1 MDLKVLEMTPVLKS
15 STGSLHILKLFE
27 FSLVF
32 DNDELL
38 IVDCPQKCANMWL
51 DALAEGRDAKSG
63 LWYITRQTYVP
74 WEKYDYE
81 ESERLS
87 LPEYRLG
94 DLIYIWKALM
104 FVKKMTT
111 PSLTDHDSLSSIAK
125 RLKDLDLH
133 HGDIRKI
140 LLRRFIC
147 QNRDTRTSDYLSSSE
162 TLSQSDQKSNGR
174 PDPEER
180 QPTDAF
186 VVAVRRSRVRDRM
199 LFYAKDTMVND
210 GI

>member
-1 MDLKVLEMTPVLKS
+1 
-15 STGSLHILKLFE
+15 
-27 FSLVF
+27 
-32 DNDELL
+32 
-38 IVDCPQKCANMWL
+38 MWP

-74 WEKYDYE
+74 RENYDYE

-87 LPEYRLG
+87 LSEYRLG

-111 PSLTDHDSLSSIAK
+111 PSLTDHDSLSSTAK

-133 HGDIRKI
+133 HGDTRKI
-140 LLRRFIC
+140 ILRRFIF
-147 QNRDTRTSDYLSSSE
+147 QSRDTRTSDYLSSSE

-180 QPTDAF
+180 
-186 VVAVRRSRVRDRM
+186 
-199 LFYAKDTMVND
+199 
-210 GI
+210 

>member
-1 MDLKVLEMTPVLKS
+1 MLRMDLKVLGMTPVLKS
-15 STGSLHILKLFE
+15 STGSLHILKSFE
-27 FSLVF
+27 FSIVF

-38 IVDCPQKCANMWL
+38 IVDCLQKCANMWL

-63 LWYITRQTYVP
+63 LWYITRKIYVP
-74 WEKYDYE
+74 WENYDYE

-87 LPEYRLG
+87 LSEYRLG

-133 HGDIRKI
+133 HGDVQKI
-140 LLRRFIC
+140 IVLRFIC
-147 QNRDTRTSDYLSSSE
+147 QNRDTRTSDYLSSSK
-162 TLSQSDQKSNGR
+162 TLSQSDQNSNGR

-180 QPTDAF
+180 
-186 VVAVRRSRVRDRM
+186 
-199 LFYAKDTMVND
+199 
-210 GI
+210 

>member
-1 MDLKVLEMTPVLKS
+1 MLRMDLKVLEMTPVLKS

-38 IVDCPQKCANMWL
+38 IVDCLQKCANMWL
-51 DALAEGRDAKSG
+51 DALAG
-63 LWYITRQTYVP
+63 YITRQTYVP
-74 WEKYDYE
+74 WENYDYE

-87 LPEYRLG
+87 LSEYRLG

-111 PSLTDHDSLSSIAK
+111 PSLTDHDSLSSTAK

-133 HGDIRKI
+133 HGDTRKI
-140 LLRRFIC
+140 ILRRFIF
-147 QNRDTRTSDYLSSSE
+147 QSRDTRTSDYLSSSE

-180 QPTDAF
+180 
-186 VVAVRRSRVRDRM
+186 
-199 LFYAKDTMVND
+199 
-210 GI
+210 